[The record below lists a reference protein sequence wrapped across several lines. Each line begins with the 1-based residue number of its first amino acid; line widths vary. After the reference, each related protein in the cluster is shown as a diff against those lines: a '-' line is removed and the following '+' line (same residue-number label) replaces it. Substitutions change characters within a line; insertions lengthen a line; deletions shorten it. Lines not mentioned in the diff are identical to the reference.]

1 MDVSGQIHAL
11 AAFSSRSEFPS
22 PTEHNA
28 ERNPQPIRMI
38 TKFPTAVYPVAYSLY
53 QP

>member
-1 MDVSGQIHAL
+1 MDVSGQIHAS
-11 AAFSSRSEFPS
+11 AALSSRNELPS
-22 PTEHNA
+22 PTEYNA

-38 TKFPTAVYPVAYSLY
+38 TKFPTAVHPIAYSLY